1 MITIEEEPKKGKTK
15 SKGFDLKPY
24 MIAVGVLSLV
34 LLLYISFRMYIAE
47 RNLIPISIFA
57 LIAGAVF
64 ETKRLTEKWE
74 SVISTA
80 LFSFGCSFLA
90 FFPGKREYV
99 YNFENHI
106 EIWPYC
112 FLIFFLI
119 FTIGFNK
126 DKVIPKLT
134 EGITL
139 LQSITIIYWVVD
151 FGLITMDNLF
161 LIILMSVGLFFSI
174 FSIFH
179 AFTHTELTR
188 TSRLTL
194 SIWSTIVFVL
204 LATENIIRT
213 FQNEQ
218 IENTED
224 ITSGFY
230 IGLQYFLLGVSSVYI
245 LQNYAMLLGF
255 LPDKKRFFNEQYYK
269 DLKELKS
276 EHIKRYS
283 MQQIDILHSLY
294 CIIFTGG
301 IFSLNFYYKVVP
313 KHTAIWM
320 VFVSFPFIMFV
331 YEFIK
336 KRNKM

>member
-1 MITIEEEPKKGKTK
+1 
-15 SKGFDLKPY
+15 
-24 MIAVGVLSLV
+24 MIAVGGLSLI

-64 ETKRLTEKWE
+64 ETKRLTQKWE
-74 SVISTA
+74 TVISIA

-90 FFPGKREYV
+90 FLPGKREHI

-106 EIWPYC
+106 QAWPYC
-112 FLIFFLI
+112 FLGFFLI

-126 DKVIPKLT
+126 EKVIPKLT

-139 LQSITIIYWVVD
+139 LQSMAIIYWVVD
-151 FGLITMDNLF
+151 FGLIKTHNLF
-161 LIILMSVGLFFSI
+161 LIVLMGLGLFFSI

-188 TSRLTL
+188 ANRLTL
-194 SIWSTIVFVL
+194 SVWSTIIFVL
-204 LATENIIRT
+204 LATENIIQT

-245 LQNYAMLLGF
+245 LQNYSMLLGF
-255 LPDKKRFFNEQYYK
+255 LPGKKRFFNEQYYK
-269 DLKELKS
+269 EIKELKS
-276 EHIKRYS
+276 EHIERYS
-283 MQQIDILHSLY
+283 IQQIDVLHSLY
-294 CIIFTGG
+294 CIVFTGG
-301 IFSLNFYYKVVP
+301 MFSLNFYYKVVP
-313 KHTAIWM
+313 KNIAIWI

-331 YEFIK
+331 YEFLT
-336 KRNKM
+336 KRNKK